1 MRLSR
6 GGALVLDRGLLMAG
20 EAWLHGALDSLAQA
34 QRRANSSP
42 QALLE
47 RLKARGRTDVVGL
60 SPSASAWLIAEALR
74 TGVTK
79 RALVVTP
86 GAKDAAACA
95 KDLETFLGPAA
106 VVLRLPASDT
116 SPFLAVA
123 SDRRAAMDRAAV
135 LATLARGAPWDAL
148 VLPAP
153 ALCRRLPPPE
163 IAATRFVEVRRGET
177 LHRADLLNALDAAG
191 YVRCPIVEDP
201 GTFAVRGA
209 LVDVFSPREDYPVR
223 IDFDDEEVASLKFFD
238 PETQRSLPEG
248 SDGPC
253 LSVALTPA
261 REHSLRGEAR
271 EETRRKLRGLFDA
284 FNVPTTQAAAQLDT
298 LLDGSFQAGS
308 DAFLPAFYTELAGLD
323 AYLPKGEVA
332 TWVLDGAR
340 TLERLQDHLVRAE
353 ADHEARCASG
363 EPTFNFGAY
372 FLGEQEVQTL
382 LEAQNHLS
390 MTHLA
395 AFDVPSDVQSTE
407 QAAAREDSD
416 EGDAGDILGRFA
428 APAGPLL
435 DLGEVSLGPL
445 REALLRE
452 RAHKG
457 AREPLQA
464 FRELAGQWLEQGLR
478 VEVLARTLAQR
489 ERLENLMRRQGL
501 GSGEQDATRSRA
513 LDTGDAEPDATPSA
527 QLSLGA
533 VGSAAGDARRSHALT
548 FSAGELSAG
557 FVLASGWVAYVSES
571 DLFGSRKARTGKAKS
586 PGEAQARRRAI
597 VEDLR
602 ELAVGDYVVH
612 VEHGIGR
619 YLGLERKALEL
630 GTSAG
635 DGRSMPAR
643 ASLALE
649 VLILEFAGG
658 DRLFLPVTRLA
669 QIEKYGAREG
679 HAPRLDKL
687 GGQSF
692 SKTKRKAKESVQRIA
707 DELLELYAKRAA
719 QRREP
724 LKPADDLFA
733 EFEATFPYE
742 ETADQ
747 TRAIDDVLGDLVDE
761 RPMDRLVCGDVGF
774 GKTEVA
780 VRAAFR
786 VASAGRQVAVLCP
799 TTVLAQQHYLSFKGR
814 MEGFPVNVRMLS
826 RFTSKEEAA
835 ETLAGLKSG
844 QVDIV
849 VGTHRLISKDVHFK
863 HLGLMVVDEEQRF
876 GVTHK
881 ERLKKLR
888 AEVDVLTLTAT
899 PIPRTMQLAVGGL
912 RDLSLIT
919 TAPVDRRAVRTYL
932 CRWDDHLVASA
943 IEREV
948 ARGGQVFFVQNR
960 ISRLYERANQ
970 LQALLP
976 KVRFVVGHGQLKEG
990 ELERVMLDFVDGK
1003 HDVLCATTIIE
1014 SGLDIPRANTIFV
1027 DGANAFGMAQL
1038 YQIRGRVG
1046 RSKERAFCY
1055 LITPPPATLSDEARA
1070 RLAALERFT
1079 ELGSGFHISSLDME
1093 LRGAGDILGT
1103 DQSGTIASVGFDLFL
1118 RMLEEAMAELRGE
1131 PIAPS
1136 IDPELSFD
1144 LDFGLPEDY
1153 VDDTGLRLS
1162 FYKRLSQAP
1171 SDADIDTLAGELE
1184 DRFGPPPREALALIE
1199 AMRIKWRLREL
1210 MILGLEATASRVTL
1224 HLHPDTR
1231 LDPRKL
1237 MPRLQSD
1244 PERWRLTPDMR
1255 LTRRFM
1261 QPQRNALEAA
1271 HTLLDT
1277 LATLTHDLPLS
1288 A

>member
-1 MRLSR
+1 MT
-6 GGALVLDRGLLMAG
+6 G
-20 EAWLHGALDSLAQA
+20 EAWLHAALGSLAQA
-34 QRRANSSP
+34 QQRANSSP
-42 QALLE
+42 DALLQ
-47 RLKARGRTDVVGL
+47 RLKSPGRTDVVGL
-60 SPSASAWLIAEALR
+60 SLSASAWLIAEALR

-79 RALVVTP
+79 QALVVTA
-86 GAKDAAACA
+86 GSKDAAACA

-163 IAATRFVEVRRGET
+163 IAATRYVEVRRGEM
-177 LHRADLLNALDAAG
+177 LHRADLLTALDAAG
-191 YVRCPIVEDP
+191 YVRCPLVEDP

-209 LVDVFSPREDYPVR
+209 LVDVFSPREDFPVR

-238 PETQRSLPEG
+238 PETQRSLPEDR
-248 SDGPC
+248 DGPC

-261 REHSLRGEAR
+261 REHTLRGAAQ
-271 EETRRKLRGLFDA
+271 EETRRRVRELFDA
-284 FNVPTTQAAAQLDT
+284 FNVPTTQAAAQLET
-298 LLDGSFQAGS
+298 LLEGGFQAGS
-308 DAFLPAFYTELAGLD
+308 DAFLPAFYTKLAGLD
-323 AYLPKGEVA
+323 AYLAKEKVS
-332 TWVLDGAR
+332 TWVLDGVRALAR
-340 TLERLQDHLVRAE
+340 VQDHLAQ
-353 ADHEARCASG
+353 AQTDHEARCAAG
-363 EPTFNFGAY
+363 DPTFNFGAY
-372 FLGEQEVQTL
+372 FLGEQEVKSL
-382 LEAQNHLS
+382 LNGQGHLCV
-390 MTHLA
+390 THPA
-395 AFDVPSDVQSTE
+395 AFDAPATPEVTGFP
-407 QAAAREDSD
+407 
-416 EGDAGDILGRFA
+416 EGDAENAETNDVLGALA
-428 APAGPLL
+428 APVPPLL

-452 RAHKG
+452 RAHRG

-464 FRELAGQWLEQGLR
+464 FRELAGRWLDQGLR
-478 VEVLARTLAQR
+478 VEVTARTLAQR
-489 ERLENLMRRQGL
+489 QRLENLLRRQGL
-501 GSGEQDATRSRA
+501 GVNGQNDAVSPDMILEDRDLDEVQGAQRERLDKDARA
-513 LDTGDAEPDATPSA
+513 MRARPPSA
-527 QLSLGA
+527 LS
-533 VGSAAGDARRSHALT
+533 

-557 FVLASGWVAYVSES
+557 FVLASGWIAFVSES
-571 DLFGSRKARTGKAKS
+571 DLFGSRKARTGATKA

-630 GTSAG
+630 GSTAS

-649 VLILEFAGG
+649 VLVLEFAGG

-669 QIEKYGAREG
+669 QIEKYSAREG

-742 ETADQ
+742 ETPDQ
-747 TRAIDDVLGDLVDE
+747 TRAIDDVLSDLVDE

-780 VRAAFR
+780 VRASFR

-844 QVDIV
+844 HVDIV
-849 VGTHRLISKDVHFK
+849 IGTHRLISKDVHFK
-863 HLGLMVVDEEQRF
+863 QLGLMVVDEEQRF
-876 GVTHK
+876 GVAHK

-888 AEVDVLTLTAT
+888 SEVDVLTLTAT

-919 TAPVDRRAVRTYL
+919 TAPVDRRAVRTHL

-1003 HDVLCATTIIE
+1003 YDVLCATTIIE

-1055 LITPPPATLSDEARA
+1055 LITPPPSTLSDEARA

-1103 DQSGTIASVGFDLFL
+1103 DQSGTIANVGFDLFL

-1131 PIAPS
+1131 PLAPS

-1162 FYKRLSQAP
+1162 FYKRLSQALR
-1171 SDADIDTLAGELE
+1171 DADIDTLAGELE

-1199 AMRIKWRLREL
+1199 VMRIKWRLREL
-1210 MILGLEATASRVTL
+1210 LILGIEATASRVTL